1 MSSQPDAANFSMMP
15 FNSSMKIPLILQKFL
30 VFLAISLQHD
40 GLFSV
45 KPYELADMGGLE
57 EQAQGL

>member
-1 MSSQPDAANFSMMP
+1 
-15 FNSSMKIPLILQKFL
+15 MKIPLILQKFL